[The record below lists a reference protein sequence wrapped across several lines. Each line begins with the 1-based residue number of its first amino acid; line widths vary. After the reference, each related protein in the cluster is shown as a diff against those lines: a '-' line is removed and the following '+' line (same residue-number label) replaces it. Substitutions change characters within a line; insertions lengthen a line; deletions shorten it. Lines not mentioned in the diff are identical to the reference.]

1 MSEWRKHQ
9 DLAALKQDVEPFL
22 ERYEGENTL
31 LYLSSNRSAP
41 FSV

>member
-22 ERYEGENTL
+22 ERHEGENFVA
-31 LYLSSNRSAP
+31 LSLQTDQHP
-41 FSV
+41 F